1 MSQPIIGRIEQ
12 LTFSSVP
19 FNQKSPDDS
28 RRDFFKRQGEFN
40 DNLLKGLVNLEEH
53 FDEALKVI
61 DHNFRTLSAQVA
73 KLQALNS
80 ATSNTAN
87 VELSRADHEEFE
99 RLVKPLVEFL
109 QTQHNK
115 CTPHSWII
123 VRPDGAAFMSES
135 SWFPFK
141 VPD

>member
-12 LTFSSVP
+12 LTFFSVP
-19 FNQKSPDDS
+19 FNQKSTDDS
-28 RRDFFKRQGEFN
+28 RRDFFSRQGEFN
-40 DNLLKGLVNLEEH
+40 DNLLKGLVTLEEH

-61 DHNFRTLSAQVA
+61 DHNFRTLNATVA

-87 VELSRADHEEFE
+87 VELSRADREEFE
-99 RLVKPLVEFL
+99 RLVKPLVDFL

-115 CTPHSWII
+115 CTPHMSVI
-123 VRPDGAAFMSES
+123 VEYDRATLVEDQLGI
-135 SWFPFK
+135 PFK

>member
-19 FNQKSPDDS
+19 HNQKSPVDS
-28 RRDFFKRQGEFN
+28 GRDFFKRQGEFN
-40 DNLLKGLVNLEEH
+40 ADVLKGLVNLEEH

-61 DHNFRTLSAQVA
+61 DHNFRTLNATVA

-80 ATSNTAN
+80 ATSNTAF
-87 VELSRADHEEFE
+87 VETSRIDREEFE
-99 RLVKPLVEFL
+99 RLVKPLVDFL
-109 QTQHNK
+109 QTK
-115 CTPHSWII
+115 CHPHMSII
-123 VRPDGAAFMSES
+123 VEWDRATLVEDQLGI
-135 SWFPFK
+135 PFK